1 VRALLCETFGPLEDL
16 AVRDVD
22 EPEAGP
28 GQVLVDVEAAGV
40 NFVDTVIL
48 TGGYQFAPPLPYVP
62 GSEFAGRT
70 LAVGEGV
77 PEERLGERV
86 VVSAWTGGFAE
97 RAVVASGAALALDP
111 ALDTAVAATV
121 LQSYSTAVFAL
132 TRRDTLQE
140 GEWVLVLGAGGGVG
154 LAAVDVATSLG
165 ARVIAAASSPAKRE
179 AAVAAGALATIDSRA
194 EDIKARARELS
205 GGGVDVVV
213 DPVGG
218 PAAEPALRALGF
230 AGRYHV
236 IGFAGGAIPRVPLNL
251 VLLNSRTVIG
261 IEWGGWL
268 LHHPEEGPLVSAEVL
283 EGAAKGRFSPV
294 APERRPLD
302 EAVDVLC
309 RVARGELA
317 GKVALLP
324 GN

>member
-1 VRALLCETFGPLEDL
+1 
-16 AVRDVD
+16 
-22 EPEAGP
+22 
-28 GQVLVDVEAAGV
+28 
-40 NFVDTVIL
+40 
-48 TGGYQFAPPLPYVP
+48 
-62 GSEFAGRT
+62 
-70 LAVGEGV
+70 
-77 PEERLGERV
+77 
-86 VVSAWTGGFAE
+86 
-97 RAVVASGAALALDP
+97 
-111 ALDTAVAATV
+111 
-121 LQSYSTAVFAL
+121 
-132 TRRDTLQE
+132 
-140 GEWVLVLGAGGGVG
+140 
-154 LAAVDVATSLG
+154 
-165 ARVIAAASSPAKRE
+165 
-179 AAVAAGALATIDSRA
+179 
-194 EDIKARARELS
+194 
-205 GGGVDVVV
+205 
-213 DPVGG
+213 
-218 PAAEPALRALGF
+218 LGF